1 MEILKSDVVIIGSGV
16 AGLSCALNIDSDKK
30 IILIT
35 KKELEDSN
43 SYLAQGGISI
53 RKGESDR
60 ETFIEDTMKAG
71 HYENIKEAVEVLVD
85 ESEDALKFLVENNV
99 DFNREDGEIL
109 FTKEGGHST
118 NRIAYCD
125 DIAGECI
132 MNALI
137 AETKKRKNIE
147 IITNSKMED
156 LLILDN
162 KCYGIYA
169 KSKDKDYKIYAGV
182 TVLATGGMS
191 GIYKNTTNFSHI
203 KGDGI
208 ALAIKHGIDLRD
220 ISYVQIHPTA
230 LYENSDDR
238 RFLVSEAVRGEG
250 GHLLNQKHERFTDEL
265 KPRDIVSS
273 AILKEMEKDK
283 SDYEYLDMSVI
294 ETDIKERFPNIYK
307 KLIEIDIDP
316 YKEPVPIVP
325 AAHYTMG
332 GIKVD
337 LDGKTSADNL
347 YAVGEVA
354 STGVHGKNRLASNS
368 LLESVVYGTRAA
380 RSINDSKIEIKEV
393 DADYSDLMSY
403 EEECKMIRMRMD
415 LDAKNKELSN

>member
-1 MEILKSDVVIIGSGV
+1 MEILKSDVVIVGSGV

-53 RKGESDR
+53 RKGKDDR

-85 ESEDALKFLVENNV
+85 ESEDALKFLVDNDVN
-99 DFNREDGEIL
+99 FNREGGQIL

-132 MNALI
+132 MDALI
-137 AETKKRKNIE
+137 KETKKRDNIK
-147 IITNSKMED
+147 IITNCEMQD
-156 LLILDN
+156 LLISDN
-162 KCYGIYA
+162 KCFGIYA
-169 KSKDKDYKIYAGV
+169 KTKDKKYKIYAES
-182 TVLATGGMS
+182 TVLATGGMG

-208 ALAIKHGIDLRD
+208 ALAIKHDIPLRD

-230 LYENSDDR
+230 LYEDHDDR

-250 GHLLNQKHERFTDEL
+250 AHLLNQKHERFTDEL
-265 KPRDIVSS
+265 KPRDIVSG

-283 SDYEYLDMSVI
+283 SDYEYLDMTVI
-294 ETDIKERFPNIYK
+294 EADIKKRFPNIYK
-307 KLIEIDIDP
+307 KLIEINIDP
-316 YKEPVPIVP
+316 YKEMVPIVP

-337 LDGKTSADNL
+337 LDGKTSAKNL

-380 RSINDSKIEIKEV
+380 KSINNTKLKTEEV
-393 DADYSDLMSY
+393 ETDFSDLMSY
-403 EEECKMIRMRMD
+403 DEECQMIRMRMD
-415 LDAKNKELSN
+415 LDAKNKKLSN